1 MKGYIPIFTHMALI
15 SLVFSFF
22 LPRQSWGEDPGALPQ
37 KGVPIVVRGDGAG
50 PDRKAAARAGR
61 LGPVQDSE
69 RALQGSEERARLLI
83 DAQRILNRTSTSTL
97 PTLQGGEAPTRR
109 PAAPTGPSGRPELA
123 GAETDE
129 ETLGQATASLLKL
142 FLATLLLLLFMLVS
156 VVLLILLRRRRVAS
170 RERPEPTVLED
181 LWTKTEE

>member
-50 PDRKAAARAGR
+50 
-61 LGPVQDSE
+61 
-69 RALQGSEERARLLI
+69 RLLI
-83 DAQRILNRTSTSTL
+83 DQQSILNLTSTSTL
-97 PTLQGGEAPTRR
+97 PTVQGGEAPTRR

-129 ETLGQATASLLKL
+129 ETLRQATASLLKL
-142 FLATLLLLLFMLVS
+142 FLATLLLLLFVLVS
-156 VVLLILLRRRRVAS
+156 VVLAILLRRRRVAS

>member
-22 LPRQSWGEDPGALPQ
+22 LPRQSWGKDPGALPQ
-37 KGVPIVVRGDGAG
+37 KGAPIVVRGDGAG
-50 PDRKAAARAGR
+50 PGRKAR
-61 LGPVQDSE
+61 LG
-69 RALQGSEERARLLI
+69 RARLLI
-83 DAQRILNRTSTSTL
+83 DQQSILNLTSTSTL
-97 PTLQGGEAPTRR
+97 PTVQGGEAPTRR

-129 ETLGQATASLLKL
+129 ETLRQATASLLKL
-142 FLATLLLLLFMLVS
+142 FLVTLLLLLFVLVS
-156 VVLLILLRRRRVAS
+156 VVLAILLRRRRMAS

-181 LWTKTEE
+181 FWTKTEE